1 MKTNWFKR
9 TLCSILALVMVLG
22 YVPATAF
29 AAEEDGLCEHHT
41 QHTAECGYSAASEGR
56 ACNHKHAD
64 TCYETMTQCAHV
76 HGDCG
81 YVVAV
86 EGHSCD
92 CQPDENGEIVHT
104 DGCGYVEAAAEIPC
118 GHVCSEESGCITKVL
133 NCQHQHDAACGYVEA
148 AAETPCGFVCEECA
162 KQEEAVCTGELDCP
176 VSEHNDD
183 CKMKEADETAVAD
196 KEAADA
202 VAALIEA
209 LPALDEMKTKSLEE
223 QGADYAQVQ
232 SAYDAY
238 EKLTASQKA
247 LLPPAEEVFKPYF
260 DYFNNQTQQ
269 AATGGTLDS
278 GRITWKALQSET
290 VDYGIKIGTA
300 AVTNANLGSENW
312 EYNPNSNI
320 LYLKDGFDAS
330 VSTTR
335 SSLVV
340 TVSGSVKAE
349 KIRAT
354 GTALTLKDDGSST
367 TKDVLDVY
375 WTGIQVDGGSLTAE
389 NLTLSVRASNNIAIF
404 VGAESTAD
412 GTFTVKNAQVH
423 AYSEGEQA
431 LQGISVGTLNV
442 DGSSRVYGGTS
453 RAAVSAI
460 YIAQAGRFSSA
471 CHVEASANNGN
482 GIYGK
487 GITFPAYAYIR
498 NTAPVG
504 GSGDFTKKATAT
516 EYSGGNIQTYRSY
529 EFVGLDHVTYT
540 KNESGHKVSCNCNP
554 AKTLIFCE
562 AHDWNYNLDDT
573 DTIEAVCSSCN
584 ATGSVTL
591 MPPMSLISDG
601 ITAREATLDG
611 SIPGVTPEI
620 TYEGNLTEGKPVKAG
635 QYTAKVT
642 LGGQTA
648 SIGFTISVKDYGIKI
663 DTEAITSEHLSGEGW
678 SYDSKNNVLSLS
690 SHRWTGALSV
700 TRDDLTVIVDGAVTL
715 YGLRAVNITIKGKT
729 GLASDSFTV
738 PGNYSI
744 RTTGDLTV
752 KELSLRV
759 PSIQNAEAIIV
770 GESGTTAVGCF
781 TVDNASVYA
790 TSTGESKAVSCIV
803 TGSIRVLGSSV
814 VNAKCRMAGC
824 SAIAARGSGS
834 SFSEECHIIASGI
847 HPGSGGWKTGGITL
861 PDKGYFYESG
871 SYVLKSTVGK
881 NITSGSDFIGT
892 GHITC
897 TPNGDVHKVVC
908 KCAYPTTVISSQD
921 HSWLYSL
928 DTDTINAMCRACRA
942 TGSLKLEPPV
952 ETQSDGVT
960 AREATLSGSIPGV
973 ENPVITYTGDN
984 LENGKPV
991 KAGSYTAKITL
1002 DEKTAE
1008 ISFALTA
1015 DPMLTAV
1022 ATVTTGETTTP
1033 YSGLAEAV
1041 AAASVAS
1048 GSTLKLL
1055 QDITLDTAL
1064 EVGSG
1069 SFTLDLNDKN
1079 LNATCYD
1086 PLRISGGDLIITDT
1100 GTDSTKGSITN
1111 DFMGSAVRINGA
1123 KVSISGISINVY
1135 SQQFCYGVVMEAGEL
1150 SISDCSVTS
1159 KAISYDYG
1167 IKAEGGKLTVS
1178 HCNFN
1183 SDTAIYFSGSE
1194 ANISNNNIESKG
1206 SGVYAAGGTI
1216 TLSENDISGNSG
1228 VLVVGDST
1236 MVSITSGSISGV
1248 GNMFNSGGGSG
1259 VTIIS
1264 GTVTIS
1270 GGEVS
1275 GITESKGGTG
1285 YAVFVKNGT
1294 ANIVG
1299 SSITGE
1305 TFDLH
1310 KEAGGTI
1317 ALGLPADGEMGA
1329 AFPGGI
1335 QVENTTLVEILGE
1348 GTSYW
1353 IGTKEQTLSADTWK
1367 IDGDVTIRK
1376 HTQHTASGYVDE
1388 KTTPDSHTSTCI
1400 FCGEE
1405 LTEPHSFVEE
1415 KVDAQYLKSAANCT
1429 AAATYYKSCVCGR
1442 AGTEFF
1448 EYGPIGDHNRDEK
1461 HKCSVCGHIGGSCG
1475 DNLIW
1480 TYDAATGI
1488 LTVSG
1493 TGEMAYFLPWEDY
1506 ADQVTALVIKSGA
1519 TTISDT
1525 AFRRFKQ
1532 LKTVSIG
1539 DTVTTIGS
1547 SAFLGCSKLE
1557 SITIPASVSV
1567 IKDNAFSIC
1576 TKLSSVTLKE
1586 GLTAIEA
1593 NAFEGCES
1601 LTELVIP
1608 NTVTAIGSMA
1618 FYNCTAL
1625 RSINIPDG
1633 VKTISA
1639 YMFVSSGLTGI
1650 TIPDS
1655 VTTIEK
1661 QAFAWC
1667 NSLSDEI
1674 VIPEKVT
1681 IIGENAFSWCGKIDK
1696 IHFMGN
1702 APAVAQNAFT
1712 TVTANAY
1719 YPWDNETWTDDV
1731 KQNYGGTITWIAE
1744 GMPALTEIRVSTK
1757 PAKVVYIQNKDALD
1771 VTGGKLTL
1779 TYSDNTTTVIDLTAD
1794 MVTGFDN
1801 TKLGQQRLTV
1811 TYEGCTTCLNV
1822 TVQEDPNATSGTW
1835 GDLTWKISESGIL
1848 TISGIGEML
1857 NHDDPN
1863 GWQDPSNPPVDGYPW
1878 HKHKDKITAVVV
1890 EEGLTSLAEIAF
1902 HGLENLTGVTLPDSL
1917 ARIGDAAF
1925 IYCTALESIVIPE
1938 NISSIGKEILVGST
1952 SFKEIT
1958 FTGNAPAFHA
1968 EAFVGVT
1975 ATAYY
1980 PGNNA
1985 TWTDSVKQNYG
1996 GNITW
2001 VPYGTVE
2008 SRLELDL
2015 SELDGQ
2021 TMAWIDGVPC
2031 TIQRIDDKGYVAI
2044 PHDNARIMTTYNY
2057 HVGDAADVHTQY
2069 PVSMKVWALEKQEDG
2084 SYKTNRVEELDNL
2097 LQYSGCSIR
2106 IVGVKGIRMITS
2118 ISKSTRSALAGSGL
2132 AGYKL
2137 VEYGTALCRAGV
2149 VDSGAPMVLGTPG
2162 VKSNYAYKRGVAD
2175 PIFKDTGSAIQYT
2188 NVLVGFTDE
2197 DCKED
2202 IAMRPYIILEDEKGD
2217 TVTVYGGIV
2226 YRSIGYIA
2234 YQNRNAFPAGSDA
2247 YAYVWDIIHKVYG
2260 SQYDKEYKK

>member
-81 YVVAV
+81 YVAAV

-290 VDYGIKIGTA
+290 VDYGIKIDTEAITSEHLSGEGWSYDSKNNVLSLSSHRWTGA
-300 AVTNANLGSENW
+300 LSVTRDDLTVIVDGAVTLYGLRAVNITIKGKTGLASDSFTVPGNYSIRTTGDLTVKELSLRVPSIQNAEAIIVGESGTTAVGCFTVDNASVYATSTGEGKAVSCIVTGSIRVLGS
-312 EYNPNSNI
+312 SVV
-320 LYLKDGFDAS
+320 DAKC
-330 VSTTR
+330 R
-335 SSLVV
+335 MPGCYAIAARG
-340 TVSGSVKAE
+340 SGSSFSE
-349 KIRAT
+349 ECHI
-354 GTALTLKDDGSST
+354 
-367 TKDVLDVY
+367 
-375 WTGIQVDGGSLTAE
+375 I
-389 NLTLSVRASNNIAIF
+389 AS
-404 VGAESTAD
+404 
-412 GTFTVKNAQVH
+412 
-423 AYSEGEQA
+423 
-431 LQGISVGTLNV
+431 
-442 DGSSRVYGGTS
+442 
-453 RAAVSAI
+453 
-460 YIAQAGRFSSA
+460 
-471 CHVEASANNGN
+471 
-482 GIYGK
+482 GIYPGSGGWK
-487 GITFPAYAYIR
+487 TGGITLPDKGYFY
-498 NTAPVG
+498 
-504 GSGDFTKKATAT
+504 
-516 EYSGGNIQTYRSY
+516 
-529 EFVGLDHVTYT
+529 
-540 KNESGHKVSCNCNP
+540 ESGSYVLKSTVGKNITSGSDFIGTGHITCTPNGDVHKVVCKCAYPTTVISSQDHSW
-554 AKTLIFCE
+554 L
-562 AHDWNYNLDDT
+562 YSLDT
-573 DTIEAVCSSCN
+573 DTINAMCRACR
-584 ATGSVTL
+584 ATGSL
-591 MPPMSLISDG
+591 KLEPPVETQSDG
-601 ITAREATLDG
+601 VTAREATLSG
-611 SIPGVTPEI
+611 SIPGVENPVI
-620 TYEGNLTEGKPVKAG
+620 TYTGDNLENGKPVKAG

-790 TSTGESKAVSCIV
+790 TSTGEGKAVSCIV

-814 VNAKCRMAGC
+814 VDAKCRMPGC
-824 SAIAARGSGS
+824 YAIAARGSGS

-847 HPGSGGWKTGGITL
+847 YPGSGGWKTGGITL

-1111 DFMGSAVRINGA
+1111 DFMGSSAVRINGA

-1236 MVSITSGSISGV
+1236 MVSITSGSI
-1248 GNMFNSGGGSG
+1248 
-1259 VTIIS
+1259 
-1264 GTVTIS
+1264 
-1270 GGEVS
+1270 
-1275 GITESKGGTG
+1275 
-1285 YAVFVKNGT
+1285 
-1294 ANIVG
+1294 
-1299 SSITGE
+1299 TGE

-1388 KTTPDSHTSTCI
+1388 KATPDSHTSTCI

-1525 AFRRFKQ
+1525 AFRGFKQ

-1567 IKDNAFSIC
+1567 IKDNAFSTC

-1681 IIGENAFSWCGKIDK
+1681 IIGENAFSWCGKIDE
-1696 IHFMGN
+1696 IRFMGN

-1811 TYEGCTTCLNV
+1811 TYEGCTTYLNV

-2202 IAMRPYIILEDEKGD
+2202 IAMRPYMKLLDENGEE
-2217 TVTVYGGIV
+2217 VVIYGGIV

-2234 YQNRNAFPAGSDA
+2234 YQNRNAFQPGSAA
-2247 YAYVWDIIHKVYG
+2247 YEYVWSIIHNVYG
-2260 SQYDKEYKK
+2260 NQYDNEYKK

>member
-81 YVVAV
+81 YVAAV

-92 CQPDENGEIVHT
+92 YQPDENGEIVHT

-278 GRITWKALQSET
+278 GRITWKGLQSET
-290 VDYGIKIGTA
+290 V
-300 AVTNANLGSENW
+300 
-312 EYNPNSNI
+312 
-320 LYLKDGFDAS
+320 
-330 VSTTR
+330 
-335 SSLVV
+335 
-340 TVSGSVKAE
+340 
-349 KIRAT
+349 
-354 GTALTLKDDGSST
+354 
-367 TKDVLDVY
+367 
-375 WTGIQVDGGSLTAE
+375 
-389 NLTLSVRASNNIAIF
+389 
-404 VGAESTAD
+404 
-412 GTFTVKNAQVH
+412 
-423 AYSEGEQA
+423 
-431 LQGISVGTLNV
+431 
-442 DGSSRVYGGTS
+442 
-453 RAAVSAI
+453 
-460 YIAQAGRFSSA
+460 
-471 CHVEASANNGN
+471 
-482 GIYGK
+482 
-487 GITFPAYAYIR
+487 
-498 NTAPVG
+498 
-504 GSGDFTKKATAT
+504 
-516 EYSGGNIQTYRSY
+516 
-529 EFVGLDHVTYT
+529 
-540 KNESGHKVSCNCNP
+540 
-554 AKTLIFCE
+554 
-562 AHDWNYNLDDT
+562 
-573 DTIEAVCSSCN
+573 
-584 ATGSVTL
+584 
-591 MPPMSLISDG
+591 
-601 ITAREATLDG
+601 
-611 SIPGVTPEI
+611 
-620 TYEGNLTEGKPVKAG
+620 
-635 QYTAKVT
+635 
-642 LGGQTA
+642 
-648 SIGFTISVKDYGIKI
+648 DYGIKI

-738 PGNYSI
+738 PGNYRI
-744 RTTGDLTV
+744 TTTGDLTV

-790 TSTGESKAVSCIV
+790 TSTGEGKAVNCIV

-814 VNAKCRMAGC
+814 VDAKCRMPGC
-824 SAIAARGSGS
+824 YAIAARGSGS

-847 HPGSGGWKTGGITL
+847 YPGSGGWKTGGITL
-861 PDKGYFYESG
+861 PDKGYFYEYG

-1111 DFMGSAVRINGA
+1111 DSMGSAVRINGA

-1159 KAISYDYG
+1159 KAISNDYG

-1236 MVSITSGSISGV
+1236 MVSITSG
-1248 GNMFNSGGGSG
+1248 
-1259 VTIIS
+1259 
-1264 GTVTIS
+1264 
-1270 GGEVS
+1270 
-1275 GITESKGGTG
+1275 
-1285 YAVFVKNGT
+1285 
-1294 ANIVG
+1294 
-1299 SSITGE
+1299 SITGE

-1525 AFRRFKQ
+1525 AFRGFKQ

-1567 IKDNAFSIC
+1567 IKDNAFSTC

-1696 IHFMGN
+1696 IRFMGN

-1811 TYEGCTTCLNV
+1811 TYEGCTTYLNV

>member
-81 YVVAV
+81 YVAAV

-118 GHVCSEESGCITKVL
+118 GHVCSEETGCVTKTL
-133 NCQHQHDAACGYVEA
+133 NCQHRHDDTCGYAEA

-278 GRITWKALQSET
+278 GRITWTLDTSGTLTISGSGSMKNTDAGFGQCKHPWENYKDTIRTIVISEGITAICQYAFIGLELLTKVEIANTVTEIADGAFSNCPAVTEFSIPASVTRMGSQHCAGLKGYRVDSNNTHYCSDSAGVLFNKDKTELLAFPQAYIGTYTIPSSVKKVAEISYADGLTSLTIPYGVEEVGRIYHCKGLTSLEYPDSVASLRGCIDCSNVESIKLPAGLKEIPQQAFDYCKALKQIELPNSLTTIGIGAFRDCTSLTTVKIPDSVTVIGQGAFQNSGVSQVQLPENLTEIPNSMFRECKYLTEIQLPSTVESIGSAAFLGSGLTQVTIPAGIKELDDNAFNGCALKSVTFLGNAPSFGEDVFESVTATVYYNDNGQWTSRNMKNHGGTLTWKALQSET
-290 VDYGIKIGTA
+290 V
-300 AVTNANLGSENW
+300 
-312 EYNPNSNI
+312 
-320 LYLKDGFDAS
+320 
-330 VSTTR
+330 
-335 SSLVV
+335 
-340 TVSGSVKAE
+340 
-349 KIRAT
+349 
-354 GTALTLKDDGSST
+354 
-367 TKDVLDVY
+367 
-375 WTGIQVDGGSLTAE
+375 
-389 NLTLSVRASNNIAIF
+389 
-404 VGAESTAD
+404 
-412 GTFTVKNAQVH
+412 
-423 AYSEGEQA
+423 
-431 LQGISVGTLNV
+431 
-442 DGSSRVYGGTS
+442 
-453 RAAVSAI
+453 
-460 YIAQAGRFSSA
+460 
-471 CHVEASANNGN
+471 
-482 GIYGK
+482 
-487 GITFPAYAYIR
+487 
-498 NTAPVG
+498 
-504 GSGDFTKKATAT
+504 
-516 EYSGGNIQTYRSY
+516 
-529 EFVGLDHVTYT
+529 
-540 KNESGHKVSCNCNP
+540 
-554 AKTLIFCE
+554 
-562 AHDWNYNLDDT
+562 
-573 DTIEAVCSSCN
+573 
-584 ATGSVTL
+584 
-591 MPPMSLISDG
+591 
-601 ITAREATLDG
+601 
-611 SIPGVTPEI
+611 
-620 TYEGNLTEGKPVKAG
+620 
-635 QYTAKVT
+635 
-642 LGGQTA
+642 
-648 SIGFTISVKDYGIKI
+648 DYGIKI

-690 SHRWTGALSV
+690 SHSWTGALSV

-752 KELSLRV
+752 KELSLSV

-847 HPGSGGWKTGGITL
+847 YPGSGGWKTGGITL

-1033 YSGLAEAV
+1033 YSSLAEAV

-1079 LNATCYD
+1079 LNATCYE

-1111 DFMGSAVRINGA
+1111 DFMGATVSINGA
-1123 KVSISGISINVY
+1123 KVIISGISINVY
-1135 SQQFCYGVVMEAGEL
+1135 SQSFCYGVVMEAGEL

-1159 KAISYDYG
+1159 RAITYDYG

-1178 HCNFN
+1178 NCNFN

-1194 ANISNNNIESKG
+1194 ANISNNNIKSKG

-1216 TLSENDISGNSG
+1216 TLSGNDISGKSG

-1248 GNMFNSGGGSG
+1248 GNLFNGGDGSG
-1259 VTIIS
+1259 VSIVS
-1264 GTVTIS
+1264 GTVSIS

-1275 GITESKGGTG
+1275 GITEYEGGAG
-1285 YAVFVKNGT
+1285 YAVFVQNGT

-1317 ALGLPADGEMGA
+1317 ALGLPADGETGA

-1353 IGTKEQTLSADTWK
+1353 IGTEEQTLSADTWK

-1405 LTEPHSFVEE
+1405 LTELHSFVEE

-1461 HKCSVCGHIGGSCG
+1461 HKCSVCGHIGGSFG

-1493 TGEMAYFLPWEDY
+1493 TGEMAYSLPWEDY

-1567 IKDNAFSIC
+1567 IKDNAFAGC

-1608 NTVTAIGSMA
+1608 
-1618 FYNCTAL
+1618 
-1625 RSINIPDG
+1625 
-1633 VKTISA
+1633 
-1639 YMFVSSGLTGI
+1639 
-1650 TIPDS
+1650 
-1655 VTTIEK
+1655 
-1661 QAFAWC
+1661 
-1667 NSLSDEI
+1667 
-1674 VIPEKVT
+1674 EKVT

-1696 IHFMGN
+1696 IRFVGN

-1771 VTGGKLTL
+1771 VTSGKLTL

-1811 TYEGCTTCLNV
+1811 TYEGCTTYLNV

-1863 GWQDPSNPPVDGYPW
+1863 GWQDPSNPPVGGYPW

-1980 PGNNA
+1980 PGDNA

-2149 VDSGAPMVLGTPG
+2149 VDSGAPMVLGTPD

>member
-76 HGDCG
+76 HGD
-81 YVVAV
+81 
-86 EGHSCD
+86 
-92 CQPDENGEIVHT
+92 
-104 DGCGYVEAAAEIPC
+104 CGYVEAAAEIPC

-290 VDYGIKIGTA
+290 VDYGIKI
-300 AVTNANLGSENW
+300 
-312 EYNPNSNI
+312 
-320 LYLKDGFDAS
+320 
-330 VSTTR
+330 
-335 SSLVV
+335 
-340 TVSGSVKAE
+340 
-349 KIRAT
+349 
-354 GTALTLKDDGSST
+354 
-367 TKDVLDVY
+367 
-375 WTGIQVDGGSLTAE
+375 
-389 NLTLSVRASNNIAIF
+389 
-404 VGAESTAD
+404 
-412 GTFTVKNAQVH
+412 
-423 AYSEGEQA
+423 
-431 LQGISVGTLNV
+431 
-442 DGSSRVYGGTS
+442 
-453 RAAVSAI
+453 
-460 YIAQAGRFSSA
+460 
-471 CHVEASANNGN
+471 
-482 GIYGK
+482 
-487 GITFPAYAYIR
+487 
-498 NTAPVG
+498 
-504 GSGDFTKKATAT
+504 
-516 EYSGGNIQTYRSY
+516 
-529 EFVGLDHVTYT
+529 
-540 KNESGHKVSCNCNP
+540 
-554 AKTLIFCE
+554 
-562 AHDWNYNLDDT
+562 
-573 DTIEAVCSSCN
+573 
-584 ATGSVTL
+584 
-591 MPPMSLISDG
+591 
-601 ITAREATLDG
+601 
-611 SIPGVTPEI
+611 
-620 TYEGNLTEGKPVKAG
+620 
-635 QYTAKVT
+635 
-642 LGGQTA
+642 
-648 SIGFTISVKDYGIKI
+648 

-690 SHRWTGALSV
+690 SHSWTGALSV

-752 KELSLRV
+752 KELSLSV

-814 VNAKCRMAGC
+814 VNAKCRMPGC
-824 SAIAARGSGS
+824 YAIAARGSGS

-847 HPGSGGWKTGGITL
+847 YPGSGGWKTGGITL
-861 PDKGYFYESG
+861 PDKGYFYEYG

-921 HSWLYSL
+921 HGWLYSL

-1135 SQQFCYGVVMEAGEL
+1135 SQQSCYGVVMEAGEL

-1159 KAISYDYG
+1159 KAISNDYG

-1236 MVSITSGSISGV
+1236 MVSITSG
-1248 GNMFNSGGGSG
+1248 
-1259 VTIIS
+1259 
-1264 GTVTIS
+1264 
-1270 GGEVS
+1270 
-1275 GITESKGGTG
+1275 
-1285 YAVFVKNGT
+1285 
-1294 ANIVG
+1294 
-1299 SSITGE
+1299 SITGE

-1388 KTTPDSHTSTCI
+1388 KATPDSHTSTCI

-1525 AFRRFKQ
+1525 AFRGFKQ

-1567 IKDNAFSIC
+1567 IKDNAFSTC

-1681 IIGENAFSWCGKIDK
+1681 IIGENAFSWCGKIDE
-1696 IHFMGN
+1696 IRFMGN

-1811 TYEGCTTCLNV
+1811 TYEGCTTYLNV

-1863 GWQDPSNPPVDGYPW
+1863 GWQDPSNPPIDGYPW